1 MNHHHTRS
9 KPFRVCALALLP
21 LLIAVSAVRAEPTA
35 PAPAKAAPAKAD
47 APLKKGE
54 LTFDLAGKVREKG
67 GVHEFFIP
75 HPEVFSVLILPG
87 DPKKLCAELSPEGA
101 ERMKDLEGLEVGRY
115 RISGTCIPRTDGK
128 PGHVITS
135 IKTMMPLGDGVV
147 RTDQIDLEGT
157 LEVRGDAKAAD
168 WLTKSDMVFHG
179 PDGVDFRIPAKKFA
193 GKPSGL
199 TYQDAALL
207 DKQRIKL
214 KAKAQFFRKSPHR
227 IATINEFTVVKK

>member
-9 KPFRVCALALLP
+9 KPFRVCAFALLP
-21 LLIAVSAVRAEPTA
+21 MLIAVSAARSEPPK
-35 PAPAKAAPAKAD
+35 PAPASTKTD

-54 LTFDLAGKVREKG
+54 LAFDLSGKVREKN

-115 RISGTCIPRTDGK
+115 RISGTCVPRTDGK

-147 RTDQIDLEGT
+147 RTDKIDLEGT
-157 LEVRGDAKAAD
+157 LEVRGDAKAENF
-168 WLTKSDMVFHG
+168 LTKSDMVFHG
-179 PDGVDFRIPAKKFA
+179 ADGVDFRIPAKKFA

-214 KAKAQFFRKSPHR
+214 KASAQFYREPPHR
-227 IATINEFTVVKK
+227 IATILELTPVKK

>member
-1 MNHHHTRS
+1 MKHQHTRAKS
-9 KPFRVCALALLP
+9 LCLSALAHLLP
-21 LLIAVSAVRAEPTA
+21 LLITVSAVQAKPPASA
-35 PAPAKAAPAKAD
+35 PASTKTD

-54 LTFDLAGKVREKG
+54 LSFDLSGKVREKN

-75 HPEVFSVLILPG
+75 HPEAFSVLILPG
-87 DPKKLCAELSPEGA
+87 EPRKLCAELSPEGA

-115 RISGTCIPRTDGK
+115 RISGTCVPRTDGK

-147 RTDQIDLEGT
+147 RTEQINLQGT

-168 WLTKSDMVFHG
+168 FLTKSDMMFHG
-179 PDGVDFRIPAKKFA
+179 ADGIDFRIPAKKFA

-207 DKQRIKL
+207 NKQVIHL
-214 KAKAQFFRKSPHR
+214 KANAQFYRKPPHR
-227 IATINEFTVVKK
+227 IATILEFTPVKK

>member
-1 MNHHHTRS
+1 M
-9 KPFRVCALALLP
+9 P
-21 LLIAVSAVRAEPTA
+21 LLIAVSAVQANPAA
-35 PAPAKAAPAKAD
+35 PAPVSTKTE

-54 LTFDLAGKVREKG
+54 LPFDLSGKVREKN

-75 HPEVFSVLILPG
+75 HPETFSVLILPG
-87 DPKKLCAELSPEGA
+87 EPKKLCAELSPEGA

-115 RISGTCIPRTDGK
+115 RISGTCVPRTDGK

-135 IKTMMPLGDGVV
+135 IKTMLPLGDGVV
-147 RTDQIDLEGT
+147 RTDEIELEGT

-168 WLTKSDMVFHG
+168 FLTKSDMMFHG
-179 PDGVDFRIPAKKFA
+179 ADGVDFRIPAKKFA

-207 DKQRIKL
+207 NKQVIHL
-214 KAKAQFFRKSPHR
+214 KAKAQFYRKPPHR
-227 IATINEFTVVKK
+227 IATILELTPVKK